1 MKRLHKKC
9 LFASFGLH
17 GLLLILMVVA
27 PAFLTKPE
35 EKKDT
40 PKPVTLVSGAL
51 VAAVLNPPAPA
62 APPVSRP
69 DPPKPAPKKPTPK
82 KAVTPTKPKPKPV
95 IKKPEPKKVTPKPR
109 PKPAPKKTTPKKT
122 TPKKKIT
129 KPPVKTVKK
138 TYTPPKIKVSIP
150 MKLSSRPDP
159 AKERRERERRE
170 QEKRDAARR
179 EAQRMA
185 ALKSKL
191 ASATSFKFSSQVKVR
206 TSGGSSRATMDYGS
220 YVMGI
225 YDRAWREPRDL
236 SSRLTASVT
245 VTISRSGSVISAS
258 ISRGSGVSRM
268 DSSIR
273 SVLNSIR
280 KFKAFP
286 TGMNESRKT
295 FTIDFSIREK

>member
-9 LFASFGLH
+9 LIASFGLH
-17 GLLLILMVVA
+17 GLLLVIMVVA
-27 PAFLTKPE
+27 PAFLTKPK

-40 PKPVTLVSGAL
+40 PKPVTIVSGAL
-51 VAAVLNPPAPA
+51 VAAVLNPPAPP
-62 APPVSRP
+62 APPAPRP
-69 DPPKPAPKKPTPK
+69 TPSKPAPKKE
-82 KAVTPTKPKPKPV
+82 VTPPKPKPKPV
-95 IKKPEPKKVTPKPR
+95 VKKPEPKKTTPKPR
-109 PKPAPKKTTPKKT
+109 PKPAPKKITPKKT
-122 TPKKKIT
+122 TPKKKVT
-129 KPPVKTVKK
+129 KPPLKTVKK
-138 TYTPPKIKVSIP
+138 TYTKPKIKVSIP
-150 MKLSSRPDP
+150 KNLTSRPDP
-159 AKERRERERRE
+159 AQERRERERRE
-170 QEKRDAARR
+170 QAKRDAARR
-179 EAQRMA
+179 EAQRTA
-185 ALKSKL
+185 ALKRKL
-191 ASATSFKFSSQVKVR
+191 DSATSFKFSSQVKVR
-206 TSGGSSRATMDYGS
+206 TSGGGRATMDYGS

-245 VTISRSGSVISAS
+245 VTISRSGSVISAT

-286 TGMNESRKT
+286 TGMNDSKKT

>member
-9 LFASFGLH
+9 LIASFGLH
-17 GLLLILMVVA
+17 GLLLIIMVVA
-27 PAFLTKPE
+27 PAFLTKPK
-35 EKKDT
+35 EKKEIR
-40 PKPVTLVSGAL
+40 KPVQLISGAL
-51 VAAVLNPPAPA
+51 VAVTLNPPAPPTRPA
-62 APPVSRP
+62 ERPAPSKPTPQKVVTP
-69 DPPKPAPKKPTPK
+69 PQPKPKPAVKKPEPKKTTP
-82 KAVTPTKPKPKPV
+82 KPKPKPV
-95 IKKPEPKKVTPKPR
+95 PKKI
-109 PKPAPKKTTPKKT
+109 TPKKT
-122 TPKKKIT
+122 TPKKKVT

-150 MKLSSRPDP
+150 TKLTSRPDP
-159 AKERRERERRE
+159 AQERRERERRE
-170 QEKRDAARR
+170 QAKRDAARR

-185 ALKSKL
+185 ALNRKL
-191 ASATSFKFSSQVKVR
+191 EIATSFKFSSQVKVR
-206 TSGGSSRATMDYGS
+206 TSGGGSRATMDYGS
-220 YVMGI
+220 YVMGV

-245 VTISRSGSVISAS
+245 VTISRSGSVISAT

-280 KFKAFP
+280 RFKAFP
-286 TGMNESRKT
+286 TGMNDSKKT